1 MALVIGDVLCSGR
14 AEIVVSGARALRL
27 EGSWENVPLG
37 GSAAAW
43 KLMGICRDRFGWHQ
57 AEDARAGVCQ

>member
-14 AEIVVSGARALRL
+14 AETIVSGARASRL
-27 EGSWENVPLG
+27 EGSWEDVPPG

-43 KLMGICRDRFGWHQ
+43 KLTGICRDRFGWHQ
-57 AEDARAGVCQ
+57 AEGARAGVCQ